1 MAMQGMSVRKT
12 DDFIAD
18 VERQFEWYAVNGG
31 REVSERYLAAV
42 EATCRL
48 LGQPRSSRWKRPWF
62 AHTYESSR
70 FDLVGRPGHSSRVPP
85 STSVLR
91 RLCG

>member
-31 REVSERYLAAV
+31 REVSERWAMTIIL
-42 EATCRL
+42 
-48 LGQPRSSRWKRPWF
+48 
-62 AHTYESSR
+62 H
-70 FDLVGRPGHSSRVPP
+70 LVKNNRHC
-85 STSVLR
+85 T
-91 RLCG
+91 